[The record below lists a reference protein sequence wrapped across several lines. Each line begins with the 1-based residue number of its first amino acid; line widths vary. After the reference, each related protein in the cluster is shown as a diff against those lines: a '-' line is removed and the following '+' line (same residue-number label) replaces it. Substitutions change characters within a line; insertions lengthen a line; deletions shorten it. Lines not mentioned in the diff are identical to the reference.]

1 MIVRVMGEGQ
11 YEIGDAVADALNDLD
26 DEALAALERD
36 DEAGLHASLGR
47 MAALTRSEGRR
58 LADDDLRASDA
69 AIPPTD
75 LTLDE
80 ASKLFSE
87 DHGLIPDL
95 PV

>member
-11 YEIGDAVADALNDLD
+11 YEVSDTVAAGLNDLD
-26 DEALAALERD
+26 DQAVAALERG
-36 DEAGLHASLGR
+36 DEAGLHETLRR
-47 MAALTRSEGRR
+47 MHTLAHGEGRR
-58 LADDDLRASDA
+58 LADHDLRPSDA
-69 AIPPTD
+69 VIPPSD
-75 LTLDE
+75 LTLAE

>member
-11 YEIGDAVADALNDLD
+11 YEVGDAVADRLNELD
-26 DEALAALERD
+26 DEAMAALERG
-36 DEAGLHASLGR
+36 DEAGLHESLGR
-47 MAALTRSEGRR
+47 MAALARREGRR
-58 LADDDLRASDA
+58 LADEELCVSDA

-75 LTLDE
+75 LTLEE